1 MNRIEFRTPI
11 DAAAGKMLDSRRDV
25 DYSHPN
31 FNDAMRIC
39 DVLKGCGLLRKGI
52 PYDEAVRLLINILG
66 KREVVI
72 TEVKEDKDRIAIEK
86 QKIDIKRAEIDA
98 KNARMNIER
107 DAMKLRK
114 IRLENEK
121 QWAQIFV
128 NIAKETMNVSE
139 FMALRDMADELFRKN
154 GGAK

>member
-1 MNRIEFRTPI
+1 MNKIEFRTPV
-11 DAAAGKMLDSRRDV
+11 DAAASRMLASRREV

-39 DVLKGCGLLRKGI
+39 DVLRGSGLLKRGV

-66 KREVVI
+66 DREVVI
-72 TEVKEDKDRIAIEK
+72 TEVKEDKDRIAIDK

-107 DAMKLRK
+107 ETMRLRK
-114 IRLENEK
+114 IRLDQEK

-139 FMALRDMADELFRKN
+139 FMALRDMADESFRKN
-154 GGAK
+154 GGSK